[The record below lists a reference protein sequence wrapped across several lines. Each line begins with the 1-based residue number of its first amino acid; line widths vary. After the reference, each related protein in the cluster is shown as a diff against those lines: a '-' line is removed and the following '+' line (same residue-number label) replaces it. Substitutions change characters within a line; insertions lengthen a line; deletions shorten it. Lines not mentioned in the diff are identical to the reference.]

1 MLNFSKFKIKV
12 DSQFDSMRDDDLF
25 MTDVPKD
32 VLWDTYLK
40 SFPAG
45 TNEIY
50 KTRTEHDCQCC
61 KAFIRACGGM
71 VGIRANKI
79 ITIWDI
85 DVGGRYQPVA
95 DALAKIVK
103 AHKIIAPFYYF
114 QRNLGTDYNIQ
125 ITESN
130 KNIQWEHFFLKLPK
144 RFILDKDMI
153 GTKISEEVSSK
164 EVFKRSMTEISL
176 KAAEIV
182 LDLISQNSIYRGAE
196 HKGTVELFIKYK
208 KKYILIPGPDM
219 DNYCWQASKKLN
231 HAARIRNTV
240 IGTLL
245 TDISNGVEL
254 DSAVK
259 MFETK
264 VAPVNYKRSSAIITK
279 SMIRKAEE
287 QIKTLGIKDALKR
300 RFAIQSDIS
309 IKDILFANK
318 AIYKTQSIFDDL
330 IKEAPEKLKNFD
342 KVEEVDIQTFLTDI
356 LPRAEEIELLFKL
369 HHTENLMSLIAPEI
383 SDAKN
388 ILKWNNNF
396 SWAYNGDVTD
406 SIKEKVKR
414 AGGNIEAVLRCSLAW
429 HNYDDLDIHVQEP
442 KGGYHLYFNRR
453 HNISTTG
460 QLDVDMNVDPNDS
473 RNAVENIVWTDKD
486 RMLEGVYKVYV
497 HNYHPRENIDLGFEA
512 EINFEGHS
520 IFISSSQKVR
530 GKILIAEFKF
540 TRKNGIE
547 FLSTLS
553 TTKTT
558 KTIWNLQTE
567 HFHKVSMIM
576 NSPNHW
582 NEKIGNKHYFF
593 ILADCEND
601 KPVRGFFNEFLS
613 ESLRE
618 HRKVFEVLGSKMMIE
633 GDSNQLSGLGFSSTQ
648 KNSVL
653 CRISGNFS
661 RTININF

>member
-1 MLNFSKFKIKV
+1 MLNFSKVKRAV
-12 DSQFDSMRDDDLF
+12 EDQFDSIRDNDLF
-25 MTDVPKD
+25 LTDISKD

-144 RFILDKDMI
+144 RFILNKDMI

-406 SIKEKVKR
+406 SIKEKVKQ

-442 KGGYHLYFNRR
+442 KGGEYIYFDCK

-460 QLDVDMNVDPNDS
+460 HLDIDMNVNPNDS

-582 NEKIGNKHYFF
+582 NKKIGNKHYFF

>member
-1 MLNFSKFKIKV
+1 MLNFSKVKRAV
-12 DSQFDSMRDDDLF
+12 EDQFDSIRDDDLF
-25 MTDVPKD
+25 MTDVSKD

-460 QLDVDMNVDPNDS
+460 RLDVDMNVDPNDS